1 MDLVSSYSVQIRN
14 RCKIVSPIN
23 IMQFNRDSGN
33 QERMKQNLMDPTSND
48 FKDSGAINFIC
59 RIKTPLNKE
68 TPNIKLRT
76 ILC

>member
-48 FKDSGAINFIC
+48 FKDSGAINFIKFYLVGSLIFC
-59 RIKTPLNKE
+59 IFVS
-68 TPNIKLRT
+68 
-76 ILC
+76 